1 MKIPIFAEVF
11 TVYLVAMMGQKVIG
25 RERESK
31 LLREYVGS
39 VRSELIVVYG
49 RRRVGKTFLIREIL
63 GNQACFYMTGMEN
76 ANMHDQLANFYFT
89 LRRYYP
95 SAIQPRSW
103 IEAFDQL
110 QSYLEKL
117 PKGPKILWMD
127 ELPWLDTVRSKFIAA
142 LERFWNGWADGRGDI
157 KLIVSGSATSWMM
170 DNILCNRGGLHNRK
184 THQLYI
190 APFTLDETRRC
201 FKAFGFANS
210 GSC

>member
-1 MKIPIFAEVF
+1 MKIPIFAAVF
-11 TVYLVAMMGQKVIG
+11 TICLVAMMGQKVIG

-39 VRSELIVVYG
+39 ARSELIVVYG

-89 LRRYYP
+89 LRRCYP

-117 PKGPKILWMD
+117 PKGPKILWLD
-127 ELPWLDTVRSKFIAA
+127 ELPWLDTVRSN
-142 LERFWNGWADGRGDI
+142 L
-157 KLIVSGSATSWMM
+157 
-170 DNILCNRGGLHNRK
+170 NIS
-184 THQLYI
+184 Y
-190 APFTLDETRRC
+190 
-201 FKAFGFANS
+201 
-210 GSC
+210 